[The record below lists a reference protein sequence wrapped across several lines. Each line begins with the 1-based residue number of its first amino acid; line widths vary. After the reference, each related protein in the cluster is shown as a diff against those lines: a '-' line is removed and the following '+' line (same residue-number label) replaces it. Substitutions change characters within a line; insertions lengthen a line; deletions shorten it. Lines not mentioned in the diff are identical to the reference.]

1 MLMQHIGV
9 GYFGYYR
16 ATAYAMKHSLM
27 PEIAKLRMKALN
39 FWDKHGIRAA
49 TDAFDVSTRTLY
61 WWRRLLRTGGPEALI
76 PRSKAPLVRRSRHWH
91 PDVLKEIRRLRTEL
105 PNLGKEQIFVRL
117 KPWCEARHFTCPSTS
132 TIGRIIA
139 GAHDKMRMIPVRLSA
154 RGKARLI
161 KKRSVKPRRPKQY
174 RPVKTGELIGMD
186 AIELRMGDLRR
197 YIITMIDEH
206 SDYAL
211 ALAVPSLNSD
221 ITSHFFSKATKLF
234 PVAIRQVVT
243 DNGKEFLGNFDKTLQ
258 EASIKHIWT
267 YPYTPKMNATCERFN
282 RTLREHP
289 ENNQFHFTE
298 EFTVLR
304 SGGVETRRPDIVCF
318 VNGIPLAVIEAKS
331 PAGHGK
337 KGPTIDEG
345 ISQSIRNQLNDEI
358 PQLFVYSQLLL
369 SINGHDGRYGTCHTP
384 MKFWAAWR
392 EEDITD
398 PQMYALRNHPL
409 STEQIHALFDH
420 RPSVDLKWY
429 QQLIDGGELAV
440 SGQDKLLISLLS
452 PERLLEMTRFF
463 TLFDKKTGKIVA
475 RYQQVFGIKRLLER
489 ISTRRPDGGREGGV
503 IWHTTGSGKS
513 YTMVFLSKALILHDS
528 LKQCRIVVVTDRVD
542 LEGQLSGTFVSG
554 GELAGKDD
562 KAKAMATSGQK
573 LAQQIGSGKERII
586 FTLIQKFNSATKL
599 PECVNTSP
607 DIIVLIDEGHRS
619 QGGEN
624 HVRMKLAL
632 PNAAFVAFTGTPL
645 LKEDKTT
652 NKFGPIV
659 HAYTMQR
666 AVEDKAVTP
675 LLYEERIPDL
685 EVNDRAID
693 AWFDRIT
700 DGLSEA
706 QKADLKRKYA
716 RKGEVYSADDRIRLI
731 ALDIATHFSKN
742 IDEGLKGQLAC
753 DSKISAIKYK
763 KYLDEAGLFESA
775 VVISPPDTREGNT
788 EVDESKLP
796 EVTKWWKDNVGT
808 QDESVY
814 TRNIISR
821 FDTDEKLKLLIVVDK
836 LLTGFDEPKNTVLYI
851 DKPLKSHN
859 LIQAIARVNRLHPLK
874 KFGLLIDYR
883 GILAEL
889 DTTIGKYQDLA
900 SRTQGGYDIKD
911 IDGLYSAMSSEYK
924 RLPHLYNQLWAI
936 FAGVKN
942 KNDTEQ
948 LRAVLVPK
956 MEERD
961 GEMVDIHQKT
971 RDDFFEALTAFA
983 GCLKVALQS
992 ATFFTDKSF
1001 TEQDRNLYKETVK
1014 QMSSLRQWAMQVS
1027 GEQVNYDD
1035 YAEQVKKL
1043 LDKHVTGVE
1052 VREPDGVY
1060 EVGKMGKSEKPEEW
1074 DNNKTRNETDIIKTR
1089 VTKMIEQELRDDP
1102 YAQEAFSKLL
1112 RMAIEEAE
1120 KLFDHP
1126 LKQYLLFREFEEQV
1140 EARKLSDI
1148 PDALAVNKHAQA
1160 YYGVF
1165 KKELPEVFAVNDVQ
1179 VQDKWTKLAFEVDN
1193 IIVKAVAENSL
1204 NPQDIEKVVKT
1215 SLLPL
1220 LFTACREI
1228 GAGMNQVNRI
1238 VETIIQILR
1247 VGLMKS

>member
-1 MLMQHIGV
+1 MNQL
-9 GYFGYYR
+9 
-16 ATAYAMKHSLM
+16 
-27 PEIAKLRMKALN
+27 
-39 FWDKHGIRAA
+39 
-49 TDAFDVSTRTLY
+49 
-61 WWRRLLRTGGPEALI
+61 
-76 PRSKAPLVRRSRHWH
+76 
-91 PDVLKEIRRLRTEL
+91 
-105 PNLGKEQIFVRL
+105 
-117 KPWCEARHFTCPSTS
+117 
-132 TIGRIIA
+132 
-139 GAHDKMRMIPVRLSA
+139 
-154 RGKARLI
+154 
-161 KKRSVKPRRPKQY
+161 
-174 RPVKTGELIGMD
+174 
-186 AIELRMGDLRR
+186 
-197 YIITMIDEH
+197 
-206 SDYAL
+206 
-211 ALAVPSLNSD
+211 
-221 ITSHFFSKATKLF
+221 
-234 PVAIRQVVT
+234 
-243 DNGKEFLGNFDKTLQ
+243 
-258 EASIKHIWT
+258 
-267 YPYTPKMNATCERFN
+267 YTPKFQEEYSAKIPALTLLTSLGWTFLSPKQIMDCRGYKQDEVVLRPI
-282 RTLREHP
+282 LREVLSERYFMVGGKTCRLSEKALDNLISQVCSPALNEGLLKANERMYNHLLYGIAVTEFVDGKKVNPTIALIDWEHP
-289 ENNQFHFTE
+289 KNNQFHFAE
-298 EFTVLR
+298 EFSVLR

-331 PAGHGK
+331 PVGHGK

-358 PQLFVYSQLLL
+358 PQLFAYSQLLL

-398 PQMYALRNHPL
+398 AQMYAIRNHPL
-409 STEQIHALFDH
+409 STEQIDALFAH
-420 RPSVDLKWY
+420 RPPADRNWY
-429 QQLIDGGELAV
+429 QQLIAAGELAV

-463 TLFDKKTGKIVA
+463 TLFDKKNGKIVA

-528 LKQCRIVVVTDRVD
+528 LKQCRIVVVTDRID
-542 LEGQLSGTFVSG
+542 LEEQLSGTFASG
-554 GELAGKDD
+554 GELAGKKD
-562 KAKAMATSGQK
+562 KANAMATSGQM
-573 LAQQIGSGKERII
+573 LAKQIGSGKERII

-700 DGLSEA
+700 DGLSDA

-808 QDESVY
+808 QDESAY
-814 TRNIISR
+814 TRDIISR
-821 FDTDEKLKLLIVVDK
+821 FDTDDKLKLLIVVDK

-1014 QMSSLRQWAMQVS
+1014 QMSCLRQWAMQVS

-1035 YAEQVKKL
+1035 YSEQVKKL

-1074 DNNKTRNETDIIKTR
+1074 DSNKTRNETDIIKTR
-1089 VTKMIEQELRDDP
+1089 VTKMIEHELCDDP

-1112 RMAIEEAE
+1112 RMVIEETE

-1126 LKQYLLFREFEEQV
+1126 LKQYLLFREFEAQV

-1165 KKELPEVFAVNDVQ
+1165 KKELPEVFAVNDDQ
-1179 VQDKWTKLAFEVDN
+1179 VQHKWTKLAFEVDT

-1204 NPQDIEKVVKT
+1204 NPQDIEKAVKT
-1215 SLLPL
+1215 SLLPR